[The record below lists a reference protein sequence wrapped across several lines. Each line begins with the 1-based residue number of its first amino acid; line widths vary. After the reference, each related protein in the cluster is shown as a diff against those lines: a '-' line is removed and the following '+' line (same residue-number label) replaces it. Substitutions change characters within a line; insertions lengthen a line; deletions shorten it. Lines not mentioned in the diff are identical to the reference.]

1 VGIRFTVYPAARL
14 VAYTAEGPS
23 SHRHARGFLAA
34 ALAHRLFEGGFDFVG
49 DADPYTGAREPDA
62 AYPLTLAHAVRD
74 RADVLAP
81 CRWAVVAPPAGLAM
95 VRRWA
100 ELTRD
105 SGVAVA
111 AFAAAEDALAWLGAG
126 TAECRALSPA
136 P

>member
-1 VGIRFTVYPAARL
+1 MI
-14 VAYTAEGPS
+14 TAQEYRQFIGGSWTDAS
-23 SHRHARGFLAA
+23 SGATY
-34 ALAHRLFEGGFDFVG
+34 E

-74 RADVLAP
+74 RADLLAP
-81 CRWAVVAPPAGLAM
+81 CRWAVVVPPAGLGM
-95 VRRWA
+95 VRKWA

-136 P
+136 R